1 MASSRTNRC
10 IAHGCGS
17 KAARKAQKAR
27 RRPQKRRVSRGS
39 TPSSPETR
47 AGSPRTRGIK
57 RDLEQSGNG
66 LRIAE
71 NGHFST
77 KGAVKAAVPATI
89 MPIKPVSAHLA
100 NIKAVLINLD
110 RRPDRLAECSKRLET
125 HCPWLQYNRMRASDG
140 KIDTITS
147 EEVSNSWHTGRNV
160 VYQKIRSRRKGWDDL
175 HTYVIRELPMSA
187 GERGCA
193 SSHIRAWRHCIDVC
207 SPSQPLLVFEDDA
220 VPTQEFTEGLSRALA
235 SLPSDADVLYLGY
248 SQAAEWRRH
257 VSPELV
263 EAEYVWTTVAYMVW
277 PEGAHKLLS
286 KLPVNQP
293 VDNFMA
299 TLCADGDIKAYCMR
313 PKIVHQ
319 ADGWNVKS
327 DVGHSDEAPPPGAV
341 KSDVFHTDDK
351 YWGAGP
357 ANPHFN
363 VSFSF
368 GADSDIVK
376 SDDRYWE

>member
-1 MASSRTNRC
+1 
-10 IAHGCGS
+10 
-17 KAARKAQKAR
+17 
-27 RRPQKRRVSRGS
+27 
-39 TPSSPETR
+39 
-47 AGSPRTRGIK
+47 SPRSRGIK
-57 RDLEQSGNG
+57 RDLKQSCGNG

-71 NGHFST
+71 NGHFSAT
-77 KGAVKAAVPATI
+77 GAVKAAVTASMLPEKQTTAN
-89 MPIKPVSAHLA
+89 LA

-110 RRPDRLAECSKRLET
+110 RRPDRLVECSKRLEA

-140 KIDTITS
+140 KIDSIPS
-147 EEVSNSWHTGRNV
+147 EEVTHSWHTGRNV

-175 HTYVIRELPMSA
+175 HTYVVRELVMSA

-193 SSHIRAWRHCIDVC
+193 SSHIRAWRHCLDVC
-207 SPSQPLLVFEDDA
+207 SPSQPLMVFEDDA
-220 VPTQEFTEGLSRALA
+220 VPTQEFTEVFSRALA
-235 SLPSDADVLYLGY
+235 SLPRDADVLYLGY
-248 SQAAEWRRH
+248 SQAAEWRQH
-257 VSPELV
+257 VSAELV

-277 PEGAHKLLS
+277 PEGARKLLS

-341 KSDVFHTDDK
+341 QSDVFHTDDK
-351 YWGAGP
+351 YWGTGP

-368 GADSDIVK
+368 GADSDIIK
-376 SDDRYWE
+376 SDDRYWESGT